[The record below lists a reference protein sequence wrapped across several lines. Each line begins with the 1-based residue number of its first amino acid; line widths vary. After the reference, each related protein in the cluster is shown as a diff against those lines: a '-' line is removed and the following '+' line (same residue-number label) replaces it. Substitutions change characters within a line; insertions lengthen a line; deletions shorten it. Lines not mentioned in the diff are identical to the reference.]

1 MSKKALPT
9 FLTGT
14 LILTAS
20 SIVVKVIG
28 SLNWIILSRILGGEG
43 IGLYQMSYPI
53 YILALAVSSA
63 GIPVAISIVTAE
75 KLAKQD
81 YLSAHKAFRTSMS
94 FLFFTGLFFSLCLVF
109 GANFLVQSGLLRDAR
124 AYYAIIALA
133 PAVFFVTFLS
143 CFRGYLQGW
152 QTMTPTAVSEIV
164 EQLLRVITM
173 ILMAKA
179 FLSYG
184 LEYAAAGASLGAA
197 VGSVGALLV
206 LVFFYKKMLSG
217 IRTKMLEQESDYE
230 EESKLVII
238 KRLLRLAL
246 PVSASSLMLPIV
258 ANMDLLVV
266 PVRLE
271 AAGFTVNQAT
281 ELFGHL
287 TGMAVPL
294 VNLATILT
302 AAMAISL
309 VPTIAKFKA
318 LGQQEKIDRN
328 LATAFNVTAFISIPC
343 SVGLFV
349 LAQPVATLVYNAPA
363 ATHTIQAMSLGIFA
377 LGLHQ
382 VSTGALQ
389 GLGYTR
395 IPMINMVLAALLKIL
410 LNYYMTAV
418 PALNIKGAALASV
431 IDIGFAAV
439 LNLYFIRKYVG
450 YQPNLWQVAKISF
463 CSLIM
468 GIAVYFTSIS
478 GLFAAAWLNM
488 VLGLLVSV
496 PVYLVSALVF
506 KALDRESLEKV
517 PFIGSRLSPL
527 LNRIYNS

>member
-1 MSKKALPT
+1 MTKKALPT

-20 SIVVKVIG
+20 SVVVKVIG

-53 YILALAVSSA
+53 YILALAISSA
-63 GIPVAISIVTAE
+63 GIPVAISIATAE

-81 YLSAHKAFRTSMS
+81 YLSAHKAFRTSMT
-94 FLFFTGLFFSLCLVF
+94 FLFFTGLFFSLCLIF
-109 GANFLVQSGLLRDAR
+109 GAKFLVHSGLLRDTR

-164 EQLLRVITM
+164 EQLLRVLTM
-173 ILMAKA
+173 IILAKA

-197 VGSVGALLV
+197 VGSIGALLV
-206 LVFFYKKMLSG
+206 LVYFYRKMLAG
-217 IRTKMLEQESDYE
+217 IRSKMLYQETDYE
-230 EESKLVII
+230 EESKMTII
-238 KRLLRLAL
+238 KRLLRLSL

-271 AAGFTVNQAT
+271 AAGFTVSHAT

-309 VPTIAKFKA
+309 VPTIAKLKA
-318 LGQQEKIDRN
+318 LNEPAKISRN
-328 LATAFNVTAFISIPC
+328 LTTAFNVTALISIPC

-349 LAQPVATLVYNAPA
+349 LAPPVASIVYNAPA
-363 ATHTIQAMSLGIFA
+363 AAPTIQAMSLGIFM

-395 IPMINMVLAALLKIL
+395 IPMINMILAAVLKVI
-410 LNYYMTAV
+410 LNYYLTSI
-418 PALNIKGAALASV
+418 PAFNIKGAALASV
-431 IDIGFAAV
+431 IDIGFAAL

-450 YQPNLWQVAKISF
+450 YTPQALQIVKISLA
-463 CSLIM
+463 SLIM
-468 GIAVYFTSIS
+468 GGVVYLTNNI
-478 GLFAAAWLNM
+478 GLFSRDWLNM
-488 VLGLLVSV
+488 LLALAISL
-496 PVYLVSALVF
+496 PVYGLAALLL
-506 KALDRESLEKV
+506 KAVDRESLERI
-517 PFIGSRLSPL
+517 PFIGTRLAPL
-527 LNRIYNS
+527 LDRL

>member
-109 GANFLVQSGLLRDAR
+109 GANFLVHSGLLRDVR

-206 LVFFYKKMLSG
+206 LVFFYRKMLSG
-217 IRTKMLEQESDYE
+217 IRTKMLAQEIDYE

-246 PVSASSLMLPIV
+246 PVSASSLMLPLV

-271 AAGFTVNQAT
+271 AAGFTVSHAT

-318 LGQQEKIDRN
+318 LDQRDKIDRN

-363 ATHTIQAMSLGIFA
+363 ATPTIQAMSLGIFA

-410 LNYYMTAV
+410 LNYYLTAI
-418 PALNIKGAALASV
+418 PSLNIKGAALASV
-431 IDIGFAAV
+431 IDIAFAAI

-450 YQPNLWQVAKISF
+450 YKPDLWQLVKVTF

-468 GIAVYFTSIS
+468 GVAVYLTSTS
-478 GLFAAAWLNM
+478 GLMSAAWMNM
-488 VLGLLVSV
+488 LLALFISL
-496 PVYLVSALVF
+496 PVYIVSALIC
-506 KALDRESLEKV
+506 KAVDSESLEKV
-517 PFIGSRLSPL
+517 PVIGSRLAPF
-527 LNRIYNS
+527 LNKIK

>member
-1 MSKKALPT
+1 MSKKALPA

-81 YLSAHKAFRTSMS
+81 YLSAHKAFRTSMY
-94 FLFFTGLFFSLCLVF
+94 FLFATGLFFSLCLIF
-109 GANFLVQSGLLRDAR
+109 GAEFLVRSGLLRDAR

-164 EQLLRVITM
+164 EQLLRVFTM
-173 ILMAKA
+173 IVMAKA

-206 LVFFYKKMLSG
+206 LVFFYKKMLAG
-217 IRTKMLEQESDYE
+217 IRSKMFAQQATYE
-230 EESKLVII
+230 EESKTVII

-271 AAGFTVNQAT
+271 AAGFTVSHAT

-309 VPTIAKFKA
+309 VPTIAKLKA
-318 LGQQEKIDRN
+318 LNQTEKIERN
-328 LATAFNVTAFISIPC
+328 LVTAFNVTALISIPC

-349 LAQPVATLVYNAPA
+349 LAQPVASIVYNAPA
-363 ATHTIQAMSLGIFA
+363 ATATIQAMSLGIFA

-395 IPMINMVLAALLKIL
+395 IPMINMVLAAILKII
-410 LNYYMTAV
+410 LNYYLTAI
-418 PALNIKGAALASV
+418 PSLNIKGAALASV
-431 IDIGFAAV
+431 LDIGFAAI
-439 LNLYFIRKYVG
+439 LNLYFIHKYVG
-450 YQPNLWQVAKISF
+450 YCPNLLQISKISL

-468 GIAVYFTSIS
+468 GAAVYFTNNS

-488 VLGLLVSV
+488 LLGLSVSA
-496 PVYLVSALVF
+496 PVYLLCVIAFRAVDS
-506 KALDRESLEKV
+506 ESLEQI
-517 PFIGSRLSPL
+517 PFIGSRLAPIV
-527 LNRIYNS
+527 NKIYAK